1 MFAHQQRVFLS
12 SNQFGGRSHLLLPRI
27 CVDGAR
33 DEPCD
38 VLVRICI
45 VVRRFVRVV
54 KKRSRWSSS
63 RGDVDATRRLDC
75 KARRHGGTRACLW
88 TSDGGR
94 RRNQRPCDGRGRGSR
109 PAARSH
115 VGRVPRARC
124 ATQGCQGMHV
134 HDDASGKASRSAIR
148 SAGQEDHEPS
158 RPKCTCTATAPGT
171 RRNDGRNQQQLVEAL
186 RPVVQRTRR
195 RRSEHCFQ
203 DIGILLE
210 RVRGWTRRSG
220 HCRCSRRGPGR
231 MAIRRHGSSVGW
243 SDAAVALQRRALRAD
258 EGVGFQVPFLFV
270 GSCRRT
276 NARPGVLLQES
287 AGLHPTLGPDVRA

>member
-220 HCRCSRRGPGR
+220 HCRCSRRGTCMRGR
-231 MAIRRHGSSVGW
+231 CTCQKRVELTFVPWKLDSMDEPKAWTDAPNKRIALCLFDSVLGG
-243 SDAAVALQRRALRAD
+243 QRTRKDGHQKAWIICWM
-258 EGVGFQVPFLFV
+258 V
-270 GSCRRT
+270 
-276 NARPGVLLQES
+276 
-287 AGLHPTLGPDVRA
+287 

>member
-109 PAARSH
+109 PAARSYVQRCDGDGRARVALRDDVADGWKRHDH
-115 VGRVPRARC
+115 VADGNAPRAS
-124 ATQGCQGMHV
+124 Q
-134 HDDASGKASRSAIR
+134 
-148 SAGQEDHEPS
+148 
-158 RPKCTCTATAPGT
+158 T
-171 RRNDGRNQQQLVEAL
+171 R
-186 RPVVQRTRR
+186 
-195 RRSEHCFQ
+195 
-203 DIGILLE
+203 
-210 RVRGWTRRSG
+210 WTR
-220 HCRCSRRGPGR
+220 
-231 MAIRRHGSSVGW
+231 SSCKMRNAGMP
-243 SDAAVALQRRALRAD
+243 R
-258 EGVGFQVPFLFV
+258 
-270 GSCRRT
+270 
-276 NARPGVLLQES
+276 NARPRRRKWKGVAVCNS
-287 AGLHPTLGPDVRA
+287 IRWAGRPRAVATQVHVHSNRTRNATK